1 MIILWMRSKMGIIL
15 ILLIILPILLRL
27 DAYVADPYNCD
38 FTMRTLTHVGVEG
51 LLTIALVMWKVCM
64 FVKAVMPLVIY
75 STK

>member
-1 MIILWMRSKMGIIL
+1 MGIIL

-51 LLTIALVMWKVCM
+51 LLTIALEKYYDVEGLHVCESGD
-64 FVKAVMPLVIY
+64 AVGDILYKMITP
-75 STK
+75 